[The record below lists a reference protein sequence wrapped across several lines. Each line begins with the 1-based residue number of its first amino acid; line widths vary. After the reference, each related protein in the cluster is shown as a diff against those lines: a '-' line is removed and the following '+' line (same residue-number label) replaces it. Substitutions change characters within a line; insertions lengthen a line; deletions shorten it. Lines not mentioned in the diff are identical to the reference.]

1 MTFKEIYNRY
11 NNADDIK
18 FVDWQLFQ
26 SRIKEDMSIT
36 DLSIALSD
44 LYHVEV
50 DIISTLSAHQL
61 DLITLKLK
69 NITSRKIELITRF
82 KMDGVEYGFIP
93 NFSEITTAELIDM
106 DNFLMLNNMPALLSV
121 LYRPIV
127 KKQWNPFGILGKTR
141 YEIEPL
147 TKLREEEF
155 KEIPLSI
162 AKSALDFFLSSSN

>member
-11 NNADDIK
+11 NNADEIK

-26 SRIKEDMSIT
+26 SRIKDDMSVT
-36 DLSIALSD
+36 DLLIALSD

-50 DIISTLSAHQL
+50 DSINTLSAHEL

-69 NITSRKIELITRF
+69 DITSKKIELITRF
-82 KMDGVEYGFIP
+82 KMDGIEYGFSP

-106 DNFLMLNNMPALLSV
+106 DNFLMLNDMPSLLSII
-121 LYRPIV
+121 YRPVV

-147 TKLREEEF
+147 TKLRTEEF
-155 KEIPLSI
+155 KEIPLSV
-162 AKSALDFFLSSSN
+162 AKSALDFFL